1 MPENSWCKCFSKL
14 EYEEKNQSK
23 CYNQEEEYAEFSK
36 FAILRD
42 FLDYLHLVRDR
53 IVNKNLN
60 VSIDYTISVLDDA
73 VRLPDSISAYLL
85 ALDSVYIDGVV

>member
-23 CYNQEEEYAEFSK
+23 CYNKEEVNTEFSK
-36 FAILRD
+36 FAILS
-42 FLDYLHLVRDR
+42 YLLYHLNLVRDR

-60 VSIDYTISVLDDA
+60 VSIDYTIAIFDDA
-73 VRLPDSISAYLL
+73 VRLPNSISSYLL